1 MRALSP
7 VPATGTRRCSSGRC
21 CSGRTSGRPDRQ
33 NDVMADRP
41 ASAPPEP
48 GSRAT
53 LTRVGVVV
61 HPSRNVAEPIE
72 AVTTWTRSHDAEVV
86 QVPVFGQQQ
95 QQVAEEGAA
104 ADCDL
109 IVAIGGDGTALA
121 AIREAASAGL
131 PVMGVACG
139 SLGVLTTV
147 PTEAVQGA
155 LERFAEGDWYAYA
168 LPGLQID
175 REGSQPLL
183 AFNDVALVRA
193 GQGQLRWR
201 ARVDGALFGRF
212 AGDGC
217 IVSTPM
223 GTSGYSLAA
232 GGPLLTP
239 GTQGFVL
246 TPVSVHGGSCPP
258 LLIAAGSTLRLD
270 LTIGYGGARFE
281 IDGQI
286 GADPD
291 GAIDVTW
298 KPEVAKVVR
307 FSDQEPLLERLRK
320 RQIVIDSPRILAED
334 SRDC

>member
-1 MRALSP
+1 
-7 VPATGTRRCSSGRC
+7 
-21 CSGRTSGRPDRQ
+21 
-33 NDVMADRP
+33 MADRP
-41 ASAPPEP
+41 VTAPPRP
-48 GSRAT
+48 GSGAA

-61 HPSRNVAEPIE
+61 HPSRNVAEPFA
-72 AVTTWTRSHDAEVV
+72 AVRDWTRAHDAEIV
-86 QVPVFGQQQ
+86 QVPVFGAEQ
-95 QQVAEEGAA
+95 QQVAPEGAA
-104 ADCDL
+104 DGCDL

-121 AIREAASAGL
+121 AIREAAAAGL

-147 PTEAVQGA
+147 ATDATQSA
-155 LERFAEGDWYAYA
+155 LERFAEGDWNAYA
-168 LPGLQID
+168 LPGLEIE
-175 REGSQPLL
+175 REGMEPLV
-183 AFNDVALVRA
+183 AFNDIALLRA
-193 GQGQLRWR
+193 GQGQIRWR

-239 GTQGFVL
+239 GTRGFVL
-246 TPVSVHGGSCPP
+246 TPVSAHGGSSPP
-258 LLIAAGSTLRLD
+258 LVIAAGSTLRLD

-291 GAIDVTW
+291 AALEVTW
-298 KPEVAKVVR
+298 KPEVANVVR

>member
-1 MRALSP
+1 
-7 VPATGTRRCSSGRC
+7 
-21 CSGRTSGRPDRQ
+21 
-33 NDVMADRP
+33 
-41 ASAPPEP
+41 
-48 GSRAT
+48 
-53 LTRVGVVV
+53 VGVVV
-61 HPSRNVAEPIE
+61 HPSRDVTQPFE
-72 AVTTWTRSHDAEVV
+72 AVRDWTRDHDAEVV
-86 QVPVFGQQQ
+86 QVPVFGQEQQ
-95 QQVAEEGAA
+95 HVADEGAA
-104 ADCDL
+104 DACDL

-121 AIREAASAGL
+121 AIREAAGAGL

-147 PTEAVQGA
+147 ATDATQSA
-155 LERFAEGDWYAYA
+155 LERFAEGDWQAYA
-168 LPGLQID
+168 LPGLQIE
-175 REGSQPLL
+175 REGTEPLV
-183 AFNDVALVRA
+183 AFNDIALLRA

-239 GTQGFVL
+239 GTGAFML
-246 TPVSVHGGSCPP
+246 TPISAHGGSCPP
-258 LLIAAGSTLRLD
+258 LVIAAGSTLKLD

-286 GADPD
+286 GAEPD
-291 GAIDVTW
+291 GDLEVTW
-298 KPEVAKVVR
+298 KPEVASVVR

>member
-1 MRALSP
+1 
-7 VPATGTRRCSSGRC
+7 
-21 CSGRTSGRPDRQ
+21 
-33 NDVMADRP
+33 MADHHLTAARQ
-41 ASAPPEP
+41 P
-48 GSRAT
+48 GSRAA

-61 HPSRNVAEPIE
+61 HPTRDIAEPFE
-72 AVTTWTRSHDAEVV
+72 AVRDWTRAHDAEIV
-86 QVPVFGQQQ
+86 QVPVFGQDQ
-95 QQVAEEGAA
+95 QQVADEGVAA
-104 ADCDL
+104 GCDL

-121 AIREAASAGL
+121 AIREAAGAGL
-131 PVMGVACG
+131 PVMGIACG

-147 PTEAVQGA
+147 PTDATTTA
-155 LERFAEGDWYAYA
+155 LERFAEGDWDAYA
-168 LPGLQID
+168 LPGLQIERD
-175 REGSQPLL
+175 DMEPLI
-183 AFNDVALVRA
+183 AFNDIALLRA

-239 GTQGFVL
+239 GTRGFLL
-246 TPVSVHGGSCPP
+246 TPVSAHGGSCPP

-291 GAIDVTW
+291 DDLEVTW
-298 KPEVAKVVR
+298 KPDVATVVR
-307 FSDQEPLLERLRK
+307 FADQEPLLERLRK

-334 SRDC
+334 SRDG